1 MNAEA
6 IPSTA
11 NHVAHQPAPASRYW
25 LGLSPARIGQVLWKR
40 KVVLGL
46 ITGSFALIGIVLSL
60 LQKPEYTSEAR
71 IMPEISQ
78 GSGDL
83 IKRLATVAGFAGLE
97 FGETGSV
104 DAVRPDLYPKV
115 LQSTPFILF
124 LMKQSV
130 PTKDGGQKTV
140 ADLLTVSDAWFD
152 KKWFSSPTKT
162 DIIQAK
168 TRPQTIRLTQEQQD
182 LLEDIQQRVGAQM
195 DTRSGV
201 ITVSAQMPDPVAV
214 AAVTDITLDYLTRY
228 VTNYRTEKSR
238 RDLEFYTNRLKEAK
252 RRFERAQYSMFQYN
266 DQHKYMVVQAATMEK
281 QRIDAELN
289 ISQVVYTELAKQ
301 FEQAK
306 IKVQEQTPVFKV
318 LEPARIPLK
327 RSSPRRTVMV
337 VLYTLAG
344 FVLGSVYCVAVEM
357 KAVEQLR
364 RSLTT

>member
-1 MNAEA
+1 MKAEA
-6 IPSTA
+6 TLSTA
-11 NHVAHQPAPASRYW
+11 NHIAHQPAPASYW
-25 LGLSPARIGQVLWKR
+25 LGLSPGRIGKTLWKR
-40 KVVLGL
+40 RIRVLA
-46 ITGSFALIGIVLSL
+46 ITAFFAVIGIVVSL
-60 LQKPEYTSEAR
+60 LKKPEYVSEAR

-97 FGETGSV
+97 FGENGSV

-115 LQSTPFILF
+115 LQSTPFILS

-130 PTKDGGQKTV
+130 PTQDGGQTSV
-140 ADLLTVSDAWFD
+140 AAMLKEPDSWFT
-152 KKWFSSPTKT
+152 KKWFSSTPKT
-162 DIIQAK
+162 DLARAK
-168 TRPQTIRLTQEQQD
+168 SRPKTIRLTQEQQD

-228 VTNYRTEKSR
+228 VSNYRTEKVR
-238 RDLEFYTNRLKEAK
+238 RDLDFYTNRVKEAK
-252 RRFERAQYSMFQYN
+252 RRFERAQYHMFQYN

-281 QRIDAELN
+281 QRIEAELT

-306 IKVQEQTPVFKV
+306 IKVQEQTPVFKI
-318 LEPARIPLK
+318 LEPAKIPLK

-337 VLYTLAG
+337 ILYTLAG
-344 FVLGSVYCVAVEM
+344 FVIGSLYSIAVEEN
-357 KAVEQLR
+357 AVGRLR
-364 RSLTT
+364 RSLAE

>member
-1 MNAEA
+1 MNGEQTTLA
-6 IPSTA
+6 T
-11 NHVAHQPAPASRYW
+11 NHVSTQPEQPSYW
-25 LGLSPARIGQVLWKR
+25 QGLSPGRIGKYLWKSR
-40 KVVLGL
+40 FRLL
-46 ITGSFALIGIVLSL
+46 AITAFFTVIGIVVSL
-60 LQKPEYTSEAR
+60 VQKPEFSSEAR

-130 PTKDGGQKTV
+130 PTKDGNQKTV
-140 ADLLTVSDAWFD
+140 AELLKQPDSWFS
-152 KKWFSSPTKT
+152 KKWFTSSAKT
-162 DIIQAK
+162 DSVRSKAN
-168 TRPQTIRLTQEQQD
+168 PQTIRLTQEQQD

-214 AAVTDITLDYLTRY
+214 AAVTEITLDYLTRY

-252 RRFERAQYSMFQYN
+252 GRFERAQYSMFQYN

-318 LEPARIPLK
+318 LEPAKIPLK
-327 RSSPRRTVMV
+327 RSSPRRTAMV

-344 FVLGSVYCVAVEM
+344 FVVGSVYCIALQM
-357 KAVEQLR
+357 NAIGNLR
-364 RSLTT
+364 RSLAT